1 MEKILATIVMT
12 SIMLIIY
19 FITIYFDNKK
29 LVKIGRECITDMT
42 YGIHRSMNLDAL
54 VKAME
59 AEPTHNGW
67 GLNHSFIR
75 DGIRYEVTFTSY
87 RKSWNYKTVNI
98 AEELAEKIKK
108 EEEFKAEIEAVRLQK
123 VWNLENSPLTN
134 HFGAREGGATYLYY
148 LRINRT
154 NTYKIGITKQLGGV
168 RSRYTNNESRQF
180 TVLFEKKIVGAEK
193 IEREIIRHY
202 KSLVTNKNQIGTKGT
217 EIFSEDV
224 LKLVS

>member
-19 FITIYFDNKK
+19 LMTIYFDNKK
-29 LVKIGRECITDMT
+29 LIKIGRECITDMT

-59 AEPTHNGW
+59 AEPTHKGW
-67 GLNHSFIR
+67 GLNHSFVR

-87 RKSWNYKTVNI
+87 RKSWSYKTIDV

-108 EEEFKAEIEAVRLQK
+108 EEEFKAKIEAERLQK
-123 VWNLENSPLTN
+123 IWNLENSPLTN
-134 HFGAREGGATYLYY
+134 HFGAREGGTTYLYY

-154 NTYKIGITKQLGGV
+154 NTYKIGITRQAGGV
-168 RSRYTNNESRQF
+168 RSRYTNNDRRQF
-180 TVLFEKKIVGAEK
+180 TILFEKKIVGAEK
-193 IEREIIRHY
+193 VERAIIRHY
-202 KSLVTNKNQIGTKGT
+202 KSLVTNVNQISTKGT
-217 EIFSEDV
+217 EIFREDV
-224 LKLVS
+224 LKLAS